1 MRSSQALLAR
11 YSDVVAPAIY
21 RYTDLTFTRG
31 EGVYLYDADG
41 RRYLDFSAGI
51 ATMAVG
57 HQHPRV
63 VEAVIRQAQQLFHA
77 AAHIGV
83 MEPYVALLEKIRSLA
98 PGRLKEGKGI
108 LVNSGSEAVEAA
120 LKLAR
125 YVTGRPVVIAFRHA
139 FHGRPMGALAATASN
154 AAFRRRL
161 SGLMVGI
168 HHMIYPTPRAP
179 FGSSPEERGRIALE
193 LIEEAFRTVLPPEDV
208 AGILVEPILGEGGYF
223 VPPPGFLEGLQAL
236 CRRYGLLLIV
246 DEVQT
251 GLGRTGRWFAV
262 EHWGV
267 EPDILILGKALGGGL
282 PLGAVLARRELADAW
297 DPGAHGS
304 TFGGNPLACQA
315 GLATIA
321 VIEEEGLLEN
331 AQRVGAYLRERFEE
345 ARTSMPMIGDVRGL
359 GLMLGVELVEPGS
372 GDLATARVGEMVRAI
387 SRAGVVITKCGEST
401 LRIAPPLIL
410 TREQAEEGVEIILQ
424 VLRNGWSA

>member
-1 MRSSQALLAR
+1 MELSQALLAR
-11 YSDVVAPAIY
+11 YKDVVAPAIY
-21 RYTDLTFTRG
+21 RYTDLTFVRG
-31 EGVYLYDADG
+31 EGAYLYDADG

-63 VEAVIRQAQQLFHA
+63 VEAVIQQAQRLFHA

-83 MEPYVALLEKIRSLA
+83 MEPYVALLEKVRSLA
-98 PGRLKEGKGI
+98 PGRLKDGKGV
-108 LVNSGSEAVEAA
+108 LLNSGSEAVEAA

-125 YVTGRPVVIAFRHA
+125 YVTGRPLIIAFQHA

-154 AAFRRRL
+154 PLFRRRL
-161 SGLMVGI
+161 SGLAVGVY
-168 HHMIYPTPRAP
+168 HVPYPTPRAP
-179 FGSSPEERGRIALE
+179 FGRSPEERGRIVLE
-193 LIEEAFRTVLPPEDV
+193 LIEEALRTVLPPEDV

-223 VPPPGFLEGLQAL
+223 VPPPGFLEGLRAL
-236 CRRYGLLLIV
+236 CDRYGFLFIA

-315 GLATIA
+315 GLATITI
-321 VIEEEGLLEN
+321 IEEEGLLER
-331 AQRVGAYLRERFEE
+331 ARQIGAYLRERFEE
-345 ARTSMPMIGDVRGL
+345 ACSSMPLIGDVRGL
-359 GLMLGVELVEPGS
+359 GLMLGVELVEPDTGRP
-372 GDLATARVGEMVRAI
+372 AAAHIGEIVRAI
-387 SRAGVVITKCGEST
+387 SRAGVVITKCGEAT
-401 LRIAPPLIL
+401 LRVAPPLIL
-410 TREQAEEGVEIILQ
+410 TQEQADEGVEIILNI
-424 VLRNGWSA
+424 LRGWRIR